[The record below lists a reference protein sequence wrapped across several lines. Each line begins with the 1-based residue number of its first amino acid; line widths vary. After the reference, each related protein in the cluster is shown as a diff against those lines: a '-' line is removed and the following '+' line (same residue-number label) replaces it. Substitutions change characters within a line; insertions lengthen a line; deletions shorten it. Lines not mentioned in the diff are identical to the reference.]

1 MKVRVLRSH
10 TIYFDGR
17 LQPEGAVLDVDD
29 DVAKAWIE
37 RGVAEAVKDVGPAE
51 SKPASATENTGKTA
65 TENTSTTAKQ
75 KKPKQPGEKK

>member
-17 LQPEGAVLDVDD
+17 LQPEGAILDVSD

-37 RGVAEAVKDVGPAE
+37 RAVAEAVKDVGPSE
-51 SKPASATENTGKTA
+51 SKPASATET
-65 TENTSTTAKQ
+65 TSVAAKQ
-75 KKPKQPGEKK
+75 QKPKQPSEKKK

>member
-17 LQPEGAVLDVDD
+17 LQPEGAILDVSD

-37 RGVAEAVKDVGPAE
+37 REVAEAVKDTGPTE
-51 SKPASATENTGKTA
+51 SKPASATENTSVTA
-65 TENTSTTAKQ
+65 KENTSTTAKQ
-75 KKPKQPGEKK
+75 KKPKQPSEKK